1 MNRKPIAVFASILA
15 FLFVSGCATA
25 PKKDFTAFQSENPR
39 SVLVIPVV
47 NKSVEVNAADYFL
60 STLSI
65 PIAERGYYVFPV
77 DVVKHLLENDGLADS
92 AMVHNADTAKLCNLF
107 GADSV
112 LYATIERWD
121 AQYLVLTTQ
130 VTVAFDYTIKG
141 CRTGNTLWNHKQTM
155 VYSPQQNQGG
165 GGGIGALVA
174 MAISA
179 AMTKAMPNY
188 MPLARQAN
196 GMAFKFPEGPGF
208 PAGSYHPEHQKD
220 LAAAKK

>member
-1 MNRKPIAVFASILA
+1 MNRKIIAVFVSILA
-15 FLFVSGCATA
+15 IIAVSGCATV
-25 PKKDFTAFQSENPR
+25 PKKDFGALKSENPR

-92 AMVHNADTAKLCNLF
+92 AMVHSADTMKLCNLF

-112 LYATIERWD
+112 LYASIEEWD
-121 AQYLVLTTQ
+121 AKYLVLSTS

-141 CRTGNTLWNHKQTM
+141 CKTGDVLWNHKQKW
-155 VYSPQQNQGG
+155 VYTPQTQNTGHPLG
-165 GGGIGALVA
+165 NLIA
-174 MAISA
+174 MAINA
-179 AMTKAMPNY
+179 AVTKAAPNY

-196 GMAFKFPEGPGF
+196 AISLKYPDGPGF
-208 PAGSYHPEHQKD
+208 PAGPYHADFMKD
-220 LAAAKK
+220 LETSK

>member
-1 MNRKPIAVFASILA
+1 MNRKPVAVFVSILA
-15 FLFVSGCATA
+15 FLAISGCATA
-25 PKKDFTAFQSENPR
+25 PKKDFTAFQAENPR

-47 NKSVEVNAADYFL
+47 NKTVEVNAADYFL

-65 PIAERGYYVFPV
+65 PIAECGYYVFPV
-77 DVVKHLLENDGLADS
+77 DLVKHLLENDGLADS
-92 AMVHNADTAKLCNLF
+92 AMVHSADTTKLCNLF

-112 LYATIERWD
+112 LYATIEQWD
-121 AQYLVLTTQ
+121 AKYLVLTTQ

-141 CRTGNTLWNHKQTM
+141 CKTGDILWNHKQTM
-155 VYSPQQNQGG
+155 VYSPQQNQSG

-208 PAGSYHPEHQKD
+208 PAGCYHPEHLKD
-220 LAAAKK
+220 LAAAKQ

>member
-1 MNRKPIAVFASILA
+1 MNRKPVAVFVSILA
-15 FLFVSGCATA
+15 LLAVSGCATA
-25 PKKDFTAFQSENPR
+25 PKKDFTAFQAENPR

-47 NKSVEVNAADYFL
+47 NKTVEVNAADYFL

-65 PIAERGYYVFPV
+65 PLAERGYYVFPV

-92 AMVHNADTAKLCNLF
+92 AMVHGADTMKLCNLF

-112 LYATIERWD
+112 LYASIERWD

-141 CRTGNTLWNHKQTM
+141 CKTGDVLWNQKQTM
-155 VYSPQQNQGG
+155 VYAPQNQNTGSP
-165 GGGIGALVA
+165 IANLVV

-179 AMTKAMPNY
+179 AMTRAAPNY

-196 GMAFKFPEGPGF
+196 GMAFKYPEGPGF
-208 PAGSYHPEHQKD
+208 PAGPYHPDHLKD
-220 LAAAKK
+220 LATSR

>member
-1 MNRKPIAVFASILA
+1 MSLKSVAVFVSILLA
-15 FLFVSGCATA
+15 ISGCATA

-47 NKSVEVNAADYFL
+47 NKTVEVNAADYFL

-65 PIAERGYYVFPV
+65 PLAERGYYVFPV

-92 AMVHNADTAKLCNLF
+92 AMVHGADTMKLCNLF

-112 LYATIERWD
+112 LYASIERWD
-121 AQYLVLTTQ
+121 ARYLVLTMQ

-141 CRTGNTLWNHKQTM
+141 CKTGDVLWNQKQTM
-155 VYSPQQNQGG
+155 VYAPQNQNTGSP
-165 GGGIGALVA
+165 IANLVV

-179 AMTKAMPNY
+179 AMTKAAPNY

-196 GMAFKFPEGPGF
+196 GMAFKYPEGPGF
-208 PAGSYHPEHQKD
+208 PAGPYHADFMKD
-220 LAAAKK
+220 LATSK

>member
-1 MNRKPIAVFASILA
+1 MNRKLLAVYLLILV
-15 FLFVSGCATA
+15 FLAVSGCATA
-25 PKKDFTAFQSENPR
+25 PKKDFTAFKSENPR

-77 DVVKHLLENDGLADS
+77 DVVKHLLEDDGLADS
-92 AMVHNADTAKLCNLF
+92 SMVHGADTMKLCNLF

-112 LYATIERWD
+112 LYVSIERWD
-121 AQYLVLTTQ
+121 AKYLVLTTQ
-130 VTVAFDYTIKG
+130 VTVAFDYAIKG
-141 CRTGNTLWNHKQTM
+141 CKTGDILWKHQQTM
-155 VYSPQQNQGG
+155 VYSPQNQGG
-165 GGGIGALVA
+165 GGGIGTLVA

-179 AMTKAMPNY
+179 AMTKAAPNY

-196 GMAFKFPEGPGF
+196 GMAFKYPEGPGF
-208 PAGSYHPEHQKD
+208 PAGPYSPDYMKD
-220 LAAAKK
+220 PATSR

>member
-1 MNRKPIAVFASILA
+1 MNRRPVAVFVSILA
-15 FLFVSGCATA
+15 LLAVSGCATA
-25 PKKDFTAFQSENPR
+25 PKKDFTAFQAENPR

-47 NKSVEVNAADYFL
+47 NKTVEVNAADYFL

-65 PIAERGYYVFPV
+65 PLAERGYYVFPV

-92 AMVHNADTAKLCNLF
+92 AMVHGADTMKLCNLF

-112 LYATIERWD
+112 LYASIERWD

-141 CRTGNTLWNHKQTM
+141 CKTGDVLWNQKQTM
-155 VYSPQQNQGG
+155 VYAPQNQNTGSP
-165 GGGIGALVA
+165 IANLVV

-179 AMTKAMPNY
+179 AMTKAAPNY

-196 GMAFKFPEGPGF
+196 GMAFKYPEGPGF
-208 PAGSYHPEHQKD
+208 PAGPYHPDHLKD
-220 LAAAKK
+220 LATSR

>member
-1 MNRKPIAVFASILA
+1 MNRKPIAVFVSILA
-15 FLFVSGCATA
+15 LLAVSGCATA
-25 PKKDFTAFQSENPR
+25 PKKDFTAFQAENPR

-47 NKSVEVNAADYFL
+47 NKTVEVNAADYFL

-65 PIAERGYYVFPV
+65 PLAERGYYVFPV

-92 AMVHNADTAKLCNLF
+92 AMVHGADTMKLCNLF

-112 LYATIERWD
+112 LYASIERWD
-121 AQYLVLTTQ
+121 ARYLVLTTQ

-141 CRTGNTLWNHKQTM
+141 CKTGDVLWNQKQTM
-155 VYSPQQNQGG
+155 VYAPQNQNTGSP
-165 GGGIGALVA
+165 IANLVV

-179 AMTKAMPNY
+179 AMTKAAPNY

-196 GMAFKFPEGPGF
+196 GMAFKYPEGPGF
-208 PAGSYHPEHQKD
+208 PAGPYHPDHLKD
-220 LAAAKK
+220 LATPR

>member
-1 MNRKPIAVFASILA
+1 MNRKPVAVFVSILA
-15 FLFVSGCATA
+15 FLAISGCATA
-25 PKKDFTAFQSENPR
+25 PKKDFTAFKSENPR

-47 NKSVEVNAADYFL
+47 NKTVEVNAADYFL

-92 AMVHNADTAKLCNLF
+92 SMVHSADTMKLCNLF

-112 LYATIERWD
+112 LYVSIERWD
-121 AQYLVLTTQ
+121 ARYMLLTTS

-141 CRTGNTLWNHKQTM
+141 CKTGDALWNHKQTW
-155 VYSPQQNQGG
+155 VYTPQNQSTGNPLG
-165 GGGIGALVA
+165 DLIA
-174 MAISA
+174 MAINA
-179 AMTKAMPNY
+179 AVTKAAPNY

-196 GMAFKFPEGPGF
+196 AMTFKYPEGPGF
-208 PAGSYHPEHQKD
+208 PAGPYSPNYMKD
-220 LAAAKK
+220 MTTSK

>member
-1 MNRKPIAVFASILA
+1 MNRNPVAVFVSILA
-15 FLFVSGCATA
+15 LLAVSGCATA

-39 SVLVIPVV
+39 SVLVIPAV

-60 STLSI
+60 STLSM
-65 PIAERGYYVFPV
+65 PLAERGYYVFPV

-92 AMVHNADTAKLCNLF
+92 AMVHGADTMKLCNLF

-112 LYATIERWD
+112 LYVSIERWD
-121 AQYLVLTTQ
+121 ARYLVLTTQ

-141 CRTGNTLWNHKQTM
+141 CKTGDVLWNQKQTM
-155 VYSPQQNQGG
+155 VYAPQSQNTGSPIAN
-165 GGGIGALVA
+165 LVV

-179 AMTKAMPNY
+179 AMTKAAPNY

-196 GMAFKFPEGPGF
+196 GMAFKYPEGPGF
-208 PAGSYHPEHQKD
+208 PAGPYHPDHLKD
-220 LAAAKK
+220 LATSR

>member
-1 MNRKPIAVFASILA
+1 MNRKPVAVFVSILA
-15 FLFVSGCATA
+15 FLAISDCATA
-25 PKKDFTAFQSENPR
+25 PKKDYTAFKSENPR

-47 NKSVEVNAADYFL
+47 NKTVEVNASDYFL

-77 DVVKHLLENDGLADS
+77 DVVKHLLENDGLSDS
-92 AMVHNADTAKLCNLF
+92 AMVHSADTMKLCNLF

-112 LYATIERWD
+112 LYASIERWD
-121 AQYLVLTTQ
+121 ARYMLLSTS

-141 CRTGNTLWNHKQTM
+141 CKTGDVLWNHKQTW
-155 VYSPQQNQGG
+155 VYTPQNQSSGNPLG
-165 GGGIGALVA
+165 DLIA
-174 MAISA
+174 MVISA

-196 GMAFKFPEGPGF
+196 EMSFKYPDGPGF
-208 PAGSYHPEHQKD
+208 PAGPYNPNHMKD
-220 LAAAKK
+220 MTSK

>member
-1 MNRKPIAVFASILA
+1 MSRKPVAVFVSILSLLA
-15 FLFVSGCATA
+15 VSGCATA
-25 PKKDFTAFQSENPR
+25 PKKDFTAFQAENPR

-47 NKSVEVNAADYFL
+47 NKTVEVNAADYFL

-65 PIAERGYYVFPV
+65 PLAERGYYVFPV

-92 AMVHNADTAKLCNLF
+92 AMVHGADTMKLCNLF

-112 LYATIERWD
+112 LYASIERWD

-141 CRTGNTLWNHKQTM
+141 CKTGDVLWNQKQTM
-155 VYSPQQNQGG
+155 VYAPQNQNTGSP
-165 GGGIGALVA
+165 IANLVV

-179 AMTKAMPNY
+179 AMTKAAPNY

-196 GMAFKFPEGPGF
+196 GMAFKYPEGPGF
-208 PAGSYHPEHQKD
+208 PAGPYHADFMKD
-220 LAAAKK
+220 LATSK

>member
-1 MNRKPIAVFASILA
+1 MNRKPVAVFVSILA
-15 FLFVSGCATA
+15 LLAVSGCATA
-25 PKKDFTAFQSENPR
+25 PKKDFTAFQAENPR

-47 NKSVEVNAADYFL
+47 NKTVEVNAADYFL

-65 PIAERGYYVFPV
+65 PLAERGYYVFPV

-92 AMVHNADTAKLCNLF
+92 AMVHGADTMKLCNLF

-112 LYATIERWD
+112 LYASIERWD

-141 CRTGNTLWNHKQTM
+141 CKTGDVLWNQKQTM
-155 VYSPQQNQGG
+155 VYAPQNQNTGSP
-165 GGGIGALVA
+165 IANLVV

-179 AMTKAMPNY
+179 AMTKAAPNY

-196 GMAFKFPEGPGF
+196 GMAFKYPEGPGF
-208 PAGSYHPEHQKD
+208 PAGPYHPDHLKD
-220 LAAAKK
+220 LATSR

>member
-1 MNRKPIAVFASILA
+1 MNRKPVAVFVSILA
-15 FLFVSGCATA
+15 LLAVSGCATA

-39 SVLVIPVV
+39 SVLVIPAV

-65 PIAERGYYVFPV
+65 PLAERGYYVFPV

-92 AMVHNADTAKLCNLF
+92 AMVHGADTMKLCNLF

-112 LYATIERWD
+112 LYVSIERWD

-141 CRTGNTLWNHKQTM
+141 CKTGDILWNHRQAM
-155 VYSPQQNQGG
+155 VYSPQNQGG
-165 GGGIGALVA
+165 GGGIGTLVA

-179 AMTKAMPNY
+179 AMTKAAPNY

-196 GMAFKFPEGPGF
+196 GMAFKYPEGPGF
-208 PAGSYHPEHQKD
+208 PAGPYHPDHMKD
-220 LAAAKK
+220 LATPK